1 MTFVRA
7 SDFNVIGNGAADD
20 TAALQAAIDAIVSR
34 GGGRLYLGDQRST
47 LRITD
52 QIRIGSK
59 LELFGEATVK
69 VDAAS
74 YPTVWNRPIF
84 KNENHDATWITDHS
98 IKFSGLTFD
107 GSGIGNAA
115 HMLRVRMARD
125 VRVSDCLFKDVD
137 NGTAFLATEDTW
149 VERTKIRGANN
160 CGIDHWDGAKR
171 ARVMF
176 NDIDGCDNQ
185 GIQFTGTGTADEAR
199 TSEDFVCVGNS
210 LRNIKS
216 PSSPGAATAIIVNAN
231 HGDSAVNLARVLA
244 NHVEDSDIAYA
255 VTGDGSGFD
264 FTANTALRCINTG
277 FLAAADGGK
286 YPSRITLNG
295 HRVIDCGSFGGAP
308 VIIGGGSG
316 HVLSAVAVSGHTKPY
331 AIDMSGASDWTID
344 GGRLQAGSVGK
355 VNIGSATAYKLDGV
369 EFGTWTPYLRFGG
382 STAGIAYTRQQG
394 IWTKSGRNVRV
405 VGEIL
410 LSSKGTAT
418 GVASIAGL
426 PFDGISWGA
435 GPQYQAAG
443 GVAAYDGMT
452 GLGYPPALLNV
463 LGELYLYIY
472 SATTTG
478 NMQSGNFTNTSR
490 LRFEAAYVAA
500 E

>member
-1 MTFVRA
+1 MADHR
-7 SDFNVIGNGAADD
+7 SIYDFNAAGDGVTDDAGALQDAID
-20 TAALQAAIDAIVSR
+20 TAVAG
-34 GGGRLYLGDQRST
+34 GGGRVWCGGPDKTVLISAPIILGSLVELYG
-47 LRITD
+47 
-52 QIRIGSK
+52 G
-59 LELFGEATVK
+59 ATIK
-69 VDAAS
+69 VDAANWS
-74 YPTVWNRPIF
+74 GGYQEPVFSND
-84 KNENHDATWITDHS
+84 NYDATEITDHG
-98 IKFSGLTFD
+98 IGFTGLTFD
-107 GSGIGNAA
+107 GSGVGGAA
-115 HMLRVRMARD
+115 HMIRLRMVRD
-125 VRVSDCLFKDVD
+125 VRVTDCLFKDVD

-149 VERTKIRGANN
+149 VDRCKVVGALN
-160 CGIDHWDGAKR
+160 CGIDHWDGAKG
-171 ARVMF
+171 AHVT
-176 NDIDGCDNQ
+176 NCIVDGSSAQ
-185 GIQFTGTGTADEAR
+185 GIQFTGTGTANEDR
-199 TSEDFVCVGNS
+199 TSEDFVCIGNTV
-210 LRNIKS
+210 RNVRAS
-216 PSSPGAATAIIVNAN
+216 GGGSGIIVNAN
-231 HGDSAVNLARVLA
+231 DGGSGVALARIIGNL
-244 NHVEDSDIAYA
+244 VEDSDIPYA
-255 VTGDGSGFD
+255 VTGSGNGFIVSGNI
-264 FTANTALRCINTG
+264 AKNCLNTG
-277 FLAAADGGK
+277 FLAAADGGNH
-286 YPSRITLNG
+286 PSGISLIG
-295 HRVIDCGSFGGAP
+295 HRVINCTSYGSAP
-308 VIIGGGSG
+308 ILIGGGSG
-316 HVLSAVAVSGHTKPY
+316 HVLSACSVEGGSYAY

-452 GLGYPPALLNV
+452 GLGYPPALINV

-490 LRFEAAYVAA
+490 LRFEAAYIAA